1 MGQIPRAPLPQT
13 IRVQRWADPIVEES
27 GYPLNAAYVETF
39 WLPVLGPTAL
49 WTARRLAGMVATR
62 SAVEVDVERLAMAVG
77 VGTNRGA
84 DDIMPLTIRRLVGF
98 GVMQGHREFYEVR
111 THLSELPSRRVER
124 LPEFLREEHAR
135 RTAASR

>member
-13 IRVQRWADPIVEES
+13 IRVQRWADPLVEES

-49 WTARRLAGMVATR
+49 WTARRLAGMVAAHSTI
-62 SAVEVDVERLAMAVG
+62 EVDVERLALAVG
-77 VGTNRGA
+77 VGPDLGPNDT
-84 DDIMPLTIRRLVGF
+84 MPLTIRRLVGF

-111 THLSELPSRRVER
+111 THLAELPLRRVER
-124 LPEFLREEHAR
+124 LPEFLRDEHAR
-135 RTAASR
+135 RTAATT